1 MACPTVCKLCK
12 KLIISTA
19 VTYTA
24 PNLIITI
31 PAGSYEDGEKYCIVV
46 AQTIPEATTITAP
59 VFIQIGDGTE
69 LYPLDRC
76 DCSQATACNI
86 RTRTRYSTRV
96 VTDANTGTFRL
107 MGKVCCAPNNDLQS
121 INGTAPT
128 VTTNNSTKGGNK

>member
-1 MACPTVCKLCK
+1 MACQTVCKLCK
-12 KLIISTA
+12 RLIISTA

-46 AQTIPEATTITAP
+46 AQRIPEETTITAP
-59 VFIQIGDGTE
+59 VFIQIGEGTQ

-96 VTDANTGTFRL
+96 VTDANTGSFRL
-107 MGKVCCAPNNDLQS
+107 MGNVCCAPNNDLES
-121 INGTAPT
+121 IDGTAPT
-128 VTTNNSTKGGNK
+128 TAITNNSSKGGK